1 MAKFETFEDFFRFY
15 VSRHSKPATRW
26 VHFASTHA
34 GAALG
39 LLGIVRRR
47 PLLLLAAPVA
57 TYGPAFLSHYLI
69 EKNSPV
75 TLSGNVFWAMRGD
88 LRMITTMWR
97 GRDAELS
104 RMAHE
109 ELDAAVGDEPDG
121 ITIRINDQTAAAS

>member
-1 MAKFETFEDFFRFY
+1 MSQFESFEDFFRFY
-15 VSRHSKPATRW
+15 VSQHSKPATRW

-39 LLGIVRRR
+39 LLGITRRR

-75 TLSGNVFWAMRGD
+75 TLSGNVLWAMRGD

-104 RMAHE
+104 RTARE
-109 ELDAAVGDEPDG
+109 ALEAVAVDEPDG
-121 ITIRINDQTAAAS
+121 ITIRINNQTAAVS

>member
-1 MAKFETFEDFFRFY
+1 MSRFESFEEFFRFY
-15 VSRHSKPATRW
+15 VSQHSKPATRW
-26 VHFASTHA
+26 VHFVSTHA
-34 GAALG
+34 GATLG
-39 LLGIVRRR
+39 LIGIVRRR

-75 TLSGNVFWAMRGD
+75 TLSGNVLWAMRGD

-104 RMAHE
+104 RMAQE
-109 ELDAAVGDEPDG
+109 ELAAASGDETDG
-121 ITIRINDQTAAAS
+121 ITIRINDETAAAS